1 MTKERDFA
9 SILAELEKVVSE
21 LGSDVPIER
30 ALELFERGM
39 KLSGECENFLSA
51 AEQRVEILR
60 RSANGVLT
68 QELHEDEKLDIIEPG
83 AIS

>member
-1 MTKERDFA
+1 MSKERDFA
-9 SILAELEKVVSE
+9 SILAELEKVVGE

-39 KLSGECENFLSA
+39 KLSSECENFLNA

>member
-1 MTKERDFA
+1 MPKDKDFA
-9 SILAELEKVVSE
+9 SMLAELEKVVTE

-39 KLSGECENFLSA
+39 KLSGECETFLND

-60 RSANGVLT
+60 RSADGVLSK
-68 QELHEDEKLDIIEPG
+68 EVSEDEKLDIIEPG
-83 AIS
+83 ALS